1 MGLQTRNT
9 FSLPLLRSPF
19 LGNFW
24 DKKILKNKND
34 AIGQRNHF
42 LCYLRPCIVISK
54 SSIGNLGSNKK
65 NTALQS
71 LMTQRCPPANND
83 RYSKRRKQYLTLF
96 KRRKVN
102 ENFSFTFLHFML

>member
-1 MGLQTRNT
+1 M
-9 FSLPLLRSPF
+9 
-19 LGNFW
+19 
-24 DKKILKNKND
+24 LKNKND

-71 LMTQRCPPANND
+71 LMTQRCPLANND
-83 RYSKRRKQYLTLF
+83 RNGMKYNVFF
-96 KRRKVN
+96 KDIQGNWIIV
-102 ENFSFTFLHFML
+102 SP